1 MAKKSSP
8 NKALSIIVAIV
19 LVAIIGFVMSQS
31 SGGTSS
37 TPATS
42 GGTSS
47 NIEVRDGVQYI
58 TIDVKGGYK
67 PRTNLAK
74 GGIPTKLIMRT
85 SNTYDCSSSV
95 IIPSINYRSMLPQTG
110 DTVIDLGTPKS
121 GDRIPGTCGMG
132 MYNFSVQFN

>member
-31 SGGTSS
+31 SIGTS

-74 GGIPTKLIMRT
+74 
-85 SNTYDCSSSV
+85 
-95 IIPSINYRSMLPQTG
+95 
-110 DTVIDLGTPKS
+110 
-121 GDRIPGTCGMG
+121 
-132 MYNFSVQFN
+132 